1 MCVQLAMF
9 FAQMRVVGMFKL
21 HFDCGA
27 VFLLPFGCIL
37 LHVGDVSCTH
47 SADVSASDRC
57 RLFMLE
63 FDCGAV
69 LCCRSFV
76 SLLHW
81 STSFQLQS
89 SEVHV
94 EVISVLFD
102 ARAIMSLVPDFNSM
116 LPFVLLLCC
125 IEQSAR

>member
-1 MCVQLAMF
+1 MCVQLAMV
-9 FAQMRVVGMFKL
+9 FAQMRVVGVFKL

-27 VFLLPFGCIL
+27 VCLLPFGCIL

-76 SLLHW
+76 S
-81 STSFQLQS
+81 
-89 SEVHV
+89 
-94 EVISVLFD
+94 
-102 ARAIMSLVPDFNSM
+102 
-116 LPFVLLLCC
+116 
-125 IEQSAR
+125 

>member
-9 FAQMRVVGMFKL
+9 FAQMRVVGVFKL

-27 VFLLPFGCIL
+27 VCLLPFGCIL
-37 LHVGDVSCTH
+37 LHVGDVSCTR

-89 SEVHV
+89 S
-94 EVISVLFD
+94 
-102 ARAIMSLVPDFNSM
+102 
-116 LPFVLLLCC
+116 
-125 IEQSAR
+125 